1 MFCLVQSPQVRT
13 RTPQLEG
20 FMCCL
25 VQSRKSS
32 SGQLEK
38 HEPPQV
44 QRRNTSLQKWLVGEI
59 WAAQEQRR
67 NTSLLK
73 GSVATVSLR
82 NSYLGQSG
90 EVGVEVLGFRALGA
104 AFRVEGQLEKHEPP
118 HVVSNFKG
126 ETRAPSMV
134 QSPQLDQTIVP
145 LNSQS
150 PQLLIRSKLG
160 GWGRGFRL

>member
-1 MFCLVQSPQVRT
+1 M
-13 RTPQLEG
+13 
-20 FMCCL
+20 
-25 VQSRKSS
+25 
-32 SGQLEK
+32 EK

-90 EVGVEVLGFRALGA
+90 EVGVEVLGFRALGS
-104 AFRVEGQLEKHEPP
+104 AFRVEG
-118 HVVSNFKG
+118 
-126 ETRAPSMV
+126 
-134 QSPQLDQTIVP
+134 
-145 LNSQS
+145 
-150 PQLLIRSKLG
+150 
-160 GWGRGFRL
+160 